1 MSNGCNQLKVINTM
15 KENHYVTWCNIMVCY
30 LSTCCNQLKV
40 IDIGSYRF
48 GLSGQYSEMQRV
60 VLRRLRVQCSRWRRL
75 VFFSRASTLSVV
87 WWCRRLSTA
96 FQTSTR
102 STSWHVSW
110 WSVGVSP
117 ASSSPSSTWGGG
129 RATARTRSLS
139 IATTAGRTSTHA
151 GRWRPPRESVSLHLP
166 RLLPQRCLASCCS
179 TPPGTFLS
187 RQHSSADAP
196 YSYSNSVRPSDDRS
210 GIIRVYQN
218 RLKYHHSFFSIW

>member
-1 MSNGCNQLKVINTM
+1 MHTSNVYCWTTGG
-15 KENHYVTWCNIMVCY
+15 
-30 LSTCCNQLKV
+30 
-40 IDIGSYRF
+40 DRF
-48 GLSGQYSEMQRV
+48 GLSGQYSEMQLQRV
-60 VLRRLRVQCSRWRRL
+60 VLQRLRVQCSRWRRV

-87 WWCRRLSTA
+87 WWCRRLSKP

-179 TPPGTFLS
+179 TPPGTFY
-187 RQHSSADAP
+187 RNADAP
-196 YSYSNSVRPSDDRS
+196 YSYSKLWCPSVCLLRS
-210 GIIRVYQN
+210 RIISK
-218 RLKYHHSFFSIW
+218 RLNVSSYFLQRMVTQSF